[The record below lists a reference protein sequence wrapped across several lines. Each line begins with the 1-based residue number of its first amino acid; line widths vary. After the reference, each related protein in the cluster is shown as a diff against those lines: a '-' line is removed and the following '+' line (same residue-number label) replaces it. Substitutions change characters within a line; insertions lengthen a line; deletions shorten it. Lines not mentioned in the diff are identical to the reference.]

1 MIVVFLLPSVN
12 FEDHS
17 EDVAWQLSVVVVVMV
32 DYHPDSVRIKTQHGI
47 KWGSNRGFL
56 LSSIPWSEGEREVK

>member
-1 MIVVFLLPSVN
+1 V
-12 FEDHS
+12 
-17 EDVAWQLSVVVVVMV
+17 VVVVVMV

-56 LSSIPWSEGEREVK
+56 LSSIPWSEGGKEVK

>member
-17 EDVAWQLSVVVVVMV
+17 EDVAWQLSVVVVLTV
-32 DYHPDSVRIKTQHGI
+32 DYHPDSVRIKTQVA
-47 KWGSNRGFL
+47 WYQVGF
-56 LSSIPWSEGEREVK
+56 RTEVSFSVASLGVRVKEK